1 MTRIKSLLLAG
12 ASLAAFAAV
21 PASGQTKLLIGSWAP
36 PTHHINSVVLPT
48 WGKWVQEATKGRVTY
63 EIKYN
68 LTPPPGQFDAVRD
81 GIQDVAWIFHG
92 YNPGKFVATQVMEL
106 PFLGAGAEAG
116 SRAYWRIHEKYLAK
130 ADEHKGVTV
139 IGMMTHGAGVIQS
152 QREIKAWADLKGM
165 KVRLPGGI
173 ASRVGEAFGAV
184 AVSVPAPKVYET
196 LSQKAAE
203 AVFMPFETHKS
214 FRLQEVT
221 KYILRVP
228 GNLYDGSFGIIIS
241 PKKLA
246 SLSKEDQ
253 AALMSVSGEKLSG
266 FAGAQWA
273 AADAA
278 GLVFAKEKG
287 TVVSDASAE
296 MVAQL
301 KKVADTLEAD
311 WVKRAAGRGF
321 DPAAALKELRATA
334 KELDKK

>member
-1 MTRIKSLLLAG
+1 MKLIKTVLLAG
-12 ASLAAFAAV
+12 ASLAAFAAM
-21 PASGQTKLLIGSWAP
+21 PATAQTKLLIGSWAP
-36 PTHHINSVVLPT
+36 PTHHINAVVLPT
-48 WGKWVQEATKGRVTY
+48 WGKWVQEATKGRVTF

-92 YNPGKFVATQVMEL
+92 YTPGKFVATQVMEL
-106 PFLGAGAEAG
+106 PFLGAAAEAG
-116 SRAYWRIHEKYLAK
+116 SRAYWRIHQKYLSK
-130 ADEHKGVTV
+130 ADEHKGVVV
-139 IGMMTHGAGVIQS
+139 IGLMTHGAGVIQS
-152 QREIKAWADLKGM
+152 QRPIKSWADLKGM
-165 KVRLPGGI
+165 KIRLPGGI

-184 AVSVPAPKVYET
+184 AVSVPATKVYET
-196 LSQKAAE
+196 LSQKAAD

-221 KYILRVP
+221 KYVVRVP
-228 GNLYDGSFGIIIS
+228 GNLYDGSFAIIIN

-266 FAGAQWA
+266 FAGSQWA
-273 AADAA
+273 AADKA
-278 GLVFAKEKG
+278 GMEFAKEKG
-287 TVVSDASAE
+287 TVVSDASPE

-301 KKVADTLEAD
+301 HKVAATLEAD
-311 WVKRAAGRGF
+311 WIKRASGHGY